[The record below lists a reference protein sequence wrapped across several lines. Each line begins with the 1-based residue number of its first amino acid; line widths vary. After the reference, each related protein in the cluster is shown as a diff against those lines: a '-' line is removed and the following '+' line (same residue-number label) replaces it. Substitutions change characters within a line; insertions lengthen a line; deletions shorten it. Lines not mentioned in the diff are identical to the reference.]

1 MGFTVNDFLKDGI
14 FTDEFKD
21 IYRNTGFGS
30 DLARARGP
38 FVMYLLSERG
48 FSYEELKAIENGT
61 SNITQAEKEQLFSDF
76 MDVMSRHPLY
86 YPREVDELGIPHP
99 DMINNARMYGRWAHN
114 GIKKI
119 MNDVIPKADDIK
131 NPNDAFNYLN
141 NFSMLSWYVKD
152 IVQEYEG
159 MWKNPETSGPVL
171 YEMGEEEM
179 GRFSKVEL
187 VANTVASLNTILK
200 DEYGDKYKAM
210 FYPVV
215 KDFIDEVAGKSFD
228 GVNQVKLLE
237 IFNKVNLIGASG
249 PYFINDEGKN
259 DPKYTKFL
267 ETGEADFDVNSIK
280 YMSSFARK
288 EITLKE
294 GFEGVDSFVDDIVDD
309 MYNHKNKDFTKLISE
324 EKIKGLLNKLPGEI
338 DFKVDAPEDEREA
351 IRNLYMN
358 TACNLYDYY
367 INAVNYEKGFKSEDL
382 IKVDGKSLASI
393 VDKKYQ
399 ALGLTKEQRQTAIEY
414 EFAAALTDKEVKL
427 EYAPYVFQKKD
438 RAIIPGKV
446 TKVTQYDV
454 ELDRTYEDSVNLL
467 MDQNAAVKNGKSLYN
482 LLVNAEN
489 TYHKLYNDSN
499 KLTDSTEFKRM
510 LGSFK
515 EIHEVYQAIK
525 EIYIFAENEITDE
538 VFNELERTKGYTKEM
553 FAGLLKETAKN
564 CNDYITAKNA
574 SGKYRSTDKGN
585 DRLMSAAGFLN
596 DLDSKLAT
604 VSLKSIKLRD
614 AEGNKVVRKSSYDD
628 SKRKMS
634 FKDLMDEGEN
644 ERSQTA
650 KKSDNSARAS
660 KKRMQ
665 ERSGREAK

>member
-1 MGFTVNDFLKDGI
+1 M
-14 FTDEFKD
+14 
-21 IYRNTGFGS
+21 
-30 DLARARGP
+30 
-38 FVMYLLSERG
+38 
-48 FSYEELKAIENGT
+48 
-61 SNITQAEKEQLFSDF
+61 
-76 MDVMSRHPLY
+76 
-86 YPREVDELGIPHP
+86 
-99 DMINNARMYGRWAHN
+99 
-114 GIKKI
+114 
-119 MNDVIPKADDIK
+119 
-131 NPNDAFNYLN
+131 
-141 NFSMLSWYVKD
+141 
-152 IVQEYEG
+152 
-159 MWKNPETSGPVL
+159 
-171 YEMGEEEM
+171 
-179 GRFSKVEL
+179 
-187 VANTVASLNTILK
+187 
-200 DEYGDKYKAM
+200 
-210 FYPVV
+210 
-215 KDFIDEVAGKSFD
+215 
-228 GVNQVKLLE
+228 
-237 IFNKVNLIGASG
+237 
-249 PYFINDEGKN
+249 
-259 DPKYTKFL
+259 
-267 ETGEADFDVNSIK
+267 
-280 YMSSFARK
+280 
-288 EITLKE
+288 
-294 GFEGVDSFVDDIVDD
+294 
-309 MYNHKNKDFTKLISE
+309 
-324 EKIKGLLNKLPGEI
+324 
-338 DFKVDAPEDEREA
+338 
-351 IRNLYMN
+351 
-358 TACNLYDYY
+358 
-367 INAVNYEKGFKSEDL
+367 
-382 IKVDGKSLASI
+382 
-393 VDKKYQ
+393 
-399 ALGLTKEQRQTAIEY
+399 
-414 EFAAALTDKEVKL
+414 
-427 EYAPYVFQKKD
+427 
-438 RAIIPGKV
+438 

-499 KLTDSTEFKRM
+499 KLTDSAEFKRM

-614 AEGNKVVRKSSYDD
+614 AEGNKVVRKSSNDD

-644 ERSQTA
+644 ERSQTV